1 MAFATRL
8 RAMMHHEIAAADV
21 DGLLRGSGQLE
32 DLRQQIEDRRRA
44 GEIAHP
50 GRPWE
55 THHEM
60 RFALAYFWVAQA
72 FIAIARNLKEADD
85 TYDPT
90 TVGYM
95 PQVSHD
101 QALALLRQAG
111 EYLAL
116 SHAALADPTHD
127 GGTALPVPLEPRV
140 EAEGRCPLA
149 HLKGMLDAATY
160 LNNFAEVEVGRYADA
175 ATAATA
181 DAPKEV
187 TVAAQRL
194 QGELASARSRLAM
207 ATGAV
212 VPILNGEAVDE
223 ATHEEAETTLWTS
236 LSTYVWLG
244 QVVAIPSLLTGQE
257 TPSSHSH
264 RKGHAPPPPPQSR
277 GPRRINRTE
286 RWLLTDGNARQRLR
300 ADGRSGWA
308 EDELDELW
316 ENKDWTLSA
325 EEQRLLAETAELQRQ
340 GSIRPTSYMSECPFD
355 PVWTATRPI
364 TVVGRQ
370 IQAGGQFAYNH
381 HHGKGELLT
390 SFRSVPDFE
399 ECQDDD

>member
-8 RAMMHHEIAAADV
+8 RAMMHQEVAAADV

-32 DLRQQIEDRRRA
+32 DLRQQLDDKRRA

-55 THHEM
+55 THHAL

-72 FIAIARNLKEADD
+72 FIAIAQNLKDADD
-85 TYDPT
+85 AYDPD

-95 PQVSHD
+95 PRVSHD

-111 EYLAL
+111 DDLAL
-116 SHAALADPTHD
+116 AHAALADPTYD
-127 GGTALPVPLEPRV
+127 GGVALPVPLEPRV

-149 HLKGMLDAATY
+149 HLKGLLEAARY
-160 LNNFAEVEVGRYADA
+160 LENFAEVEVGRYADA
-175 ATAATA
+175 ATVTTA
-181 DAPKEV
+181 EAPHEV
-187 TVAAQRL
+187 KAAAQRL
-194 QGELASARSRLAM
+194 QGELAAARSRLAT

-212 VPILNGEAVDE
+212 VAILNGQSVDE
-223 ATHEEAETTLWTS
+223 ATHEEAETNLWTA

-244 QVVAIPSLLTGQE
+244 QVVAIPSLLTGQD
-257 TPSSHSH
+257 PSSTRAH
-264 RKGHAPPPPPQSR
+264 RAGHTPPPSPQTL
-277 GPRRINRTE
+277 GARRIGRSE
-286 RWLLTDGNARQRLR
+286 RWLLSDGAARQRLR
-300 ADGRSGWA
+300 AEGRTGWA

-316 ENKDWTLSA
+316 ENKGWTLSS

-340 GSIRPTSYMSECPFD
+340 GSIRATTYMSECPFD
-355 PVWTATRPI
+355 PVWTATRSI
-364 TVVGRQ
+364 TVLGQPIRP
-370 IQAGGQFAYNH
+370 GGQFAYNH
-381 HHGKGELLT
+381 HHGKGALLT

>member
-8 RAMMHHEIAAADV
+8 RAMVHHEIAAADV

-32 DLRQQIEDRRRA
+32 DLRQQIDDKRRA
-44 GEIAHP
+44 GELTHP

-85 TYDPT
+85 AYDPD

-95 PQVSHD
+95 PRVSHD
-101 QALALLRQAG
+101 QSLALLRQAG
-111 EYLAL
+111 DDLAL
-116 SHAALADPTHD
+116 AYAALADPSYDD
-127 GGTALPVPLEPRV
+127 GVALPVPLEPRV

-149 HLKGMLDAATY
+149 HLKGMLEAARY
-160 LNNFAEVEVGRYADA
+160 LDNFAEVEVSRYADA
-175 ATAATA
+175 ANVTTTEAPHEVKAAA
-181 DAPKEV
+181 R
-187 TVAAQRL
+187 RL
-194 QGELASARSRLAM
+194 QGELAAARSRLAT

-212 VPILNGEAVDE
+212 VAILNGQSVDE
-223 ATHEEAETTLWTS
+223 ATHEEAETNLWAA

-244 QVVAIPSLLTGQE
+244 QVVAIPSLLTGQD
-257 TPSSHSH
+257 PSSTRAH
-264 RKGHAPPPPPQSR
+264 RTGHTPPPSPR
-277 GPRRINRTE
+277 VAGPRRIGRSE
-286 RWLLTDGNARQRLR
+286 RWLLSDGAARQRLR
-300 ADGRSGWA
+300 AEGRTGWA

-316 ENKDWTLSA
+316 ENKGWTLST

-340 GSIRPTSYMSECPFD
+340 GSIRATSYMSECPFD
-355 PVWTATRPI
+355 PVWTATRSI
-364 TVVGRQ
+364 TVMGQQ

-381 HHGKGELLT
+381 HHGKGALLT